1 MAKKV
6 VVVVISILVAIIVLA
21 ILAVF
26 GWYNIS
32 ISPVNQDDNTSY
44 SIEIPMGSGSATI
57 AQKLENEGLI
67 KSAIAFKIYVKLNKV
82 SNFQAGTYNLAKNLS
97 VEEIT
102 EILQTGKVNSKD
114 VISITFVEGKN
125 MRWVAS
131 KIAETTNN
139 TEEDVY
145 TLLKDEE
152 YIDSLIEKYWFIT
165 DEIKNKDIYYPLE
178 GYLFPDTYQ
187 FENKDVKVEKI
198 FETLLDQMDSKLSTY
213 KTDIQNSKYTVH
225 QILSTAAIIEN
236 EAVFDADRKDVA
248 GVIYNR
254 LNQNMAIQSDVTTY
268 YAFKIDMGSRDLY
281 LSEINKYNPYNTRGP
296 NMEGKLPVGPISMV
310 SLASIEAA
318 INPNENSY
326 IYFVADKT
334 GKVYFTRTYDEH
346 LQKVNELKNSGLWF
360 EF

>member
-1 MAKKV
+1 MVKKV
-6 VVVVISILVAIIVLA
+6 ALIIAILVAIIVLA
-21 ILAVF
+21 VLGVF
-26 GWYNIS
+26 VWYNVS
-32 ISPVNQDDNTSY
+32 ISPVNEDDNTSY
-44 SIEIPMGSGSATI
+44 NIEISMGSGSATI

-67 KSAIAFKIYVKLNKV
+67 KSALAFKIYVKLNNV

-102 EILQTGKVNSKD
+102 EILQTGKVTSKD
-114 VISITFVEGKN
+114 VITITFVEGKN

-145 TLLKDEE
+145 SLLEDEE

-165 DEIKNKDIYYPLE
+165 DAVKNKDIYYPLE

-187 FENKDVKVEKI
+187 FENKDVTVQKI
-198 FETLLDQMDSKLSTY
+198 FETLLNQMDKKLSKY
-213 KTDIQNSKYTVH
+213 KNEIENSNYSVH
-225 QILSTAAIIEN
+225 EILSTAAIIEN

-254 LNQNMAIQSDVTTY
+254 LKQNMAIQSDVTTY

-281 LSEINKYNPYNTRGP
+281 VSEINRYNPYNTRGP
-296 NMEGKLPVGPISMV
+296 NMTGKLPIGPISMV

-318 INPNENSY
+318 INPNENPY
-326 IYFVADKT
+326 IYFVADKN

-346 LQKVNELKNSGLWF
+346 LKTVEDLKNAGLWY